1 MDETNFRCWFTG
13 NKCLQRLRF
22 LLLFSAYK
30 DTLTERSVR
39 CDVIAI
45 WAYWQ
50 IPKSLMV
57 RCVLE
62 VTACLTQESEL
73 PTWHF
78 STRYSRARPPLFLE
92 AAQVNLQLLAVT
104 PDTSRRSWTQ
114 RKIFQNPSQKY
125 FTLQQNIS
133 ASCPALKACAFAVSF
148 MFQFTVQQMTGKFEK
163 EDNIIIVGENCF
175 EIS

>member
-1 MDETNFRCWFTG
+1 MCH
-13 NKCLQRLRF
+13 
-22 LLLFSAYK
+22 
-30 DTLTERSVR
+30 
-39 CDVIAI
+39 VIAI

-125 FTLQQNIS
+125 FTLQQTFPHL
-133 ASCPALKACAFAVSF
+133 AQLWRLALLLFHSCLNLQFKKFSLEMYIKTCRFLINVKFYQRIFLVWSSF
-148 MFQFTVQQMTGKFEK
+148 KRIFCWILSI
-163 EDNIIIVGENCF
+163 N
-175 EIS
+175 